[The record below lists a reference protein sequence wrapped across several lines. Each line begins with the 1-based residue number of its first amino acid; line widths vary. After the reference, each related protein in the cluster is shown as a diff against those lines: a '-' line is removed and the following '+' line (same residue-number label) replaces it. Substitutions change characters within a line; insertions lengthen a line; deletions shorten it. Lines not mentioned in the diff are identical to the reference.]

1 MTVTSVCA
9 RVKHIETLLCLV
21 VYALDFQSEIRVRVL
36 VVSVV
41 LFSWTKNLAS
51 LFTKV
56 YTISLQIGYLL
67 LGESCDP
74 RGQLLYK
81 HDRDAC

>member
-1 MTVTSVCA
+1 MCQSKAHRNPA
-9 RVKHIETLLCLV
+9 RSCGLCTGLLIG
-21 VYALDFQSEIRVRVL
+21 DQVRVL